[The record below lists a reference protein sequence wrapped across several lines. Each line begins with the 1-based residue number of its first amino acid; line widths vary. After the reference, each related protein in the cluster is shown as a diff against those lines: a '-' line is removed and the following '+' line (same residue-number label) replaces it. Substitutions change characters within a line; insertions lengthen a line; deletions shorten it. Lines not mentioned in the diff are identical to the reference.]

1 MRMQRVLVIGAGGAG
16 KSTFAARLGQ
26 RTGLPVIHLDREYW
40 QRGWI
45 EPSREAWKATI
56 GRLVAGER
64 WILDGNFG
72 GSMDLRLQACDTV
85 VFLDMPRLTCIWR
98 VLMRRLRH
106 RGRARPDMTPGCNE
120 KLSLDFLWWIWTY
133 PAKRRPA
140 VLARLQDLRADQ
152 EAVVLR
158 SDADIEHFL
167 ALQRG

>member
-40 QRGWI
+40 QPGWI
-45 EPSREAWKATI
+45 EPSREAWKATVA
-56 GRLVAGER
+56 RLIAGER

-72 GSMDLRLQACDTV
+72 GSMDVRLQACDTV
-85 VFLDMPRLTCIWR
+85 VFLDMRRLTCMRR

-106 RGRARPDMTPGCNE
+106 RGSARSDMTPGCNE

-133 PAKRRPA
+133 PARRRPA
-140 VLARLQDLRADQ
+140 VLQRLQALRSDQ
-152 EAVVLR
+152 AAVVLR
-158 SDADIEHFL
+158 SDAEVERFL
-167 ALQRG
+167 ASQVG